1 MYVEQKLCFECYPV
15 FLDLTYLL
23 SLALMI
29 VEPFGTFEKEMLP
42 NIIFLLLVE
51 KLVTIKM

>member
-1 MYVEQKLCFECYPV
+1 
-15 FLDLTYLL
+15 
-23 SLALMI
+23 MI